1 MATTQPRIPTM
12 NIVTADPTTGYVLQ
26 AFIPTASSLPT
37 GSGYNGIFAVG
48 ALLQVLAGSAAG
60 TYTNSGSV
68 AVPAWTANVV
78 GVTGATGP
86 TGATGG
92 TGATGA
98 TGATGGTG
106 ATGATGPTGATGATG
121 STGPT
126 GPTGPAGP

>member
-1 MATTQPRIPTM
+1 MQITTQDPITNLVIEAYIPS
-12 NIVTADPTTGYVLQ
+12 
-26 AFIPTASSLPT
+26 ASSLPT
-37 GSGYNGIFAVG
+37 GATYVGIFAVG

-60 TYTNSGSV
+60 TYTNSGST
-68 AVPAWTANVV
+68 ASPAWTANVV

-106 ATGATGPTGATGATG
+106 ATGATGA
-121 STGPT
+121 TGPT
-126 GPTGPAGP
+126 GPTGP